1 MTLAAPRALA
11 PAFLRRTPRVR
22 VRRPQGTVP
31 MWIGIGL
38 LSAIV
43 LLVVVVPLLP
53 IYDPFGQSLAD
64 AMLPPF
70 ASAEHPLGTDS
81 LGRDV
86 LSRLALAGL
95 VSVGIAA
102 VVVALNFV
110 IGVTVGLIAG
120 YRGGWVDTVLGSVSD
135 IQLAMPV
142 VILLIALSAVFGPS
156 TQLMVITLGLT
167 YWVGYARVARAMAMG
182 LRDRDF
188 VVSPLTQG
196 GSHGRT
202 VFTHVLPQVLP
213 QMAVIASFDIAVI
226 VGIESSLDYLGL
238 GVQPPVPSWGA
249 MITEGQKYVQI
260 NPMLVI
266 LPGIALFLLV
276 AGMQFLSQR
285 FTTESVAAAR
295 KAGRR

>member
-1 MTLAAPRALA
+1 MA
-11 PAFLRRTPRVR
+11 V
-22 VRRPQGTVP
+22 G
-31 MWIGIGL
+31 
-38 LSAIV
+38 IV
-43 LLVVVVPLLP
+43 LLGAMLALIVVVPFLP
-53 IYDPFGQSLAD
+53 LYDPFAQSLAD
-64 AMLPPF
+64 AMQPPLVSG
-70 ASAEHPLGTDS
+70 AHPLGTDS

-86 LSRLALAGL
+86 LSRLSLAGL

-102 VVVALNFV
+102 IVVTINLV
-110 IGVTVGLIAG
+110 IGVTLGLIAG
-120 YRGGWVDTVLGSVSD
+120 YRGGWLDNAISGLAD

-156 TQLMVITLGLT
+156 TQLMVLTLGLT
-167 YWVGYARVARAMAMG
+167 YWVGYARVSRALAMG

-188 VVSPLTQG
+188 VVAPLTQG
-196 GSHGRT
+196 GTHGRT

-238 GVQPPVPSWGA
+238 GVQPPIPSWAA
-249 MITEGQKYVQI
+249 MITEGQKYLQI
-260 NPMLVI
+260 NPWLVI

-285 FTTESVAAAR
+285 FTTESVAPRR
-295 KAGRR
+295 KGGRR

>member
-1 MTLAAPRALA
+1 MTLAAPRLA
-11 PAFLRRTPRVR
+11 GLSLARRRPTTR
-22 VRRPQGTVP
+22 VRRAPGSVS
-31 MWIGIGL
+31 MMIGIGL
-38 LSAIV
+38 LATITLLIV
-43 LLVVVVPLLP
+43 IVPLLP
-53 IYDPFGQSLAD
+53 LYNPYGQSLSD

-70 ASAEHPLGTDS
+70 ASAVHPLGTDS
-81 LGRDV
+81 LGRDI
-86 LSRLALAGL
+86 LSRLSLAGL

-102 VVVALNFV
+102 TVVAINFV
-110 IGVTVGLIAG
+110 IGVTLGLIAG
-120 YRGGWVDTVLGSVSD
+120 YRGGWLDNVISGLADV
-135 IQLAMPV
+135 QLAMPV

-167 YWVGYARVARAMAMG
+167 YWVGYARVARALSMG

-196 GSHGRT
+196 GTHGRT
-202 VFTHVLPQVLP
+202 VFAHVLPQVLP

-249 MITEGQKYVQI
+249 MITEGQKYLQI
-260 NPMLVI
+260 NPWLVI

-285 FTTESVAAAR
+285 FTTESVSAAR
-295 KAGRR
+295 KGVRR

>member
-1 MTLAAPRALA
+1 MTLAASRLLIPGL
-11 PAFLRRTPRVR
+11 LRRRVRTR
-22 VRRPQGTVP
+22 VRRTQGTVP
-31 MWIGIGL
+31 MYVGIVL
-38 LSAIV
+38 LSLIV
-43 LLVVVVPLLP
+43 LLVALVPFLP
-53 IYDPFGQSLAD
+53 GYDPYTQSLAD

-70 ASAEHPLGTDS
+70 ADAAHPLGTDS

-95 VSVGIAA
+95 VSVGIAV

-110 IGVTVGLIAG
+110 IGVTIGLIAG
-120 YRGGWVDTVLGSVSD
+120 YRGGWLDTALGSIAD

-156 TQLMVITLGLT
+156 TQLMVVTLGLT

-249 MITEGQKYVQI
+249 MITEGQKYLQI

-266 LPGIALFLLV
+266 LPGLALFLLV

-285 FTTESVAAAR
+285 FTTESVSSAR

>member
-1 MTLAAPRALA
+1 MTVAVSRFAL
-11 PAFLRRTPRVR
+11 PALGRR
-22 VRRPQGTVP
+22 RRPRTLRPSGTIP
-31 MWIGIGL
+31 MYIGIGL
-38 LSAIV
+38 LSSI
-43 LLVVVVPLLP
+43 LLLIVVVPFLP
-53 IYDPFGQSLAD
+53 LYDPFGQDLVD
-64 AMLPPF
+64 AMMPPF
-70 ASAEHPLGTDS
+70 AAAQHPLGTDS

-102 VVVALNFV
+102 TVVAINFV
-110 IGVTVGLIAG
+110 IGVTLGLIAG
-120 YRGGWVDTVLGSVSD
+120 YRGGLLDSGIGALSD
-135 IQLAMPV
+135 VQLAMPV

-167 YWVGYARVARAMAMG
+167 YWVGYARVARALAMG

-249 MITEGQKYVQI
+249 MITEGQKYLQI
-260 NPMLVI
+260 NPWLVI
-266 LPGIALFLLV
+266 LPGIALFVLV

-285 FTTESVAAAR
+285 FTTESVAPTR
-295 KAGRR
+295 KGVRR

>member
-1 MTLAAPRALA
+1 MY
-11 PAFLRRTPRVR
+11 
-22 VRRPQGTVP
+22 
-31 MWIGIGL
+31 IGIGL
-38 LSAIV
+38 LSSIV
-43 LLVVVVPLLP
+43 LLIVVVPFLP
-53 IYDPFGQSLAD
+53 LYDPFGQDLVD
-64 AMLPPF
+64 AMMPPF
-70 ASAEHPLGTDS
+70 VAAEHPLGTDS

-86 LSRLALAGL
+86 LSRLSLAGL

-102 VVVALNFV
+102 TVVAINFV
-110 IGVTVGLIAG
+110 IGVTLGLIAG
-120 YRGGWVDTVLGSVSD
+120 YRGGLLDSGIGALSD
-135 IQLAMPV
+135 VQLAMPV

-167 YWVGYARVARAMAMG
+167 YWVGYARVARALAMG

-249 MITEGQKYVQI
+249 MITEGQKYLQI
-260 NPMLVI
+260 NPWLVI

-285 FTTESVAAAR
+285 FTTESVAPAR
-295 KAGRR
+295 KGARR

>member
-1 MTLAAPRALA
+1 M
-11 PAFLRRTPRVR
+11 F
-22 VRRPQGTVP
+22 
-31 MWIGIGL
+31 IGIGL
-38 LSAIV
+38 LSVIA
-43 LLVVVVPLLP
+43 LLIIVVPFLP
-53 IYDPFGQSLAD
+53 LYDPYGQSLTD

-70 ASAEHPLGTDS
+70 ASSAHPLGTDS

-86 LSRLALAGL
+86 LSRLALAGM

-102 VVVALNFV
+102 IVVALNFI
-110 IGVTVGLIAG
+110 IGVTLGLIAG
-120 YRGGWVDTVLGSVSD
+120 YRGGWLDTAIGSISD

-156 TQLMVITLGLT
+156 TQLMVITLGVT

-202 VFTHVLPQVLP
+202 VFAHVLPQVLP

-249 MITEGQKYVQI
+249 MITEGQKYLQI

-285 FTTESVAAAR
+285 FTTESVAAER

>member
-1 MTLAAPRALA
+1 MTLTAPRMAA
-11 PAFLRRTPRVR
+11 PAFTPKRPTRGTRRAP
-22 VRRPQGTVP
+22 GTVP
-31 MWIGIGL
+31 MYIGIGL
-38 LSAIV
+38 LGGIA
-43 LLVVVVPLLP
+43 LLMVVVPVLP
-53 IYDPFGQSLAD
+53 LYDPYAQSLAD

-70 ASAEHPLGTDS
+70 ISAAHPLGTDS

-86 LSRLALAGL
+86 LSRLSLAGL
-95 VSVGIAA
+95 VSVGIAG
-102 VVVALNFV
+102 VVVTINFV
-110 IGVTVGLIAG
+110 IGVTLGLIAG
-120 YRGGWVDTVLGSVSD
+120 YRGGWLDNLISGIAD

-167 YWVGYARVARAMAMG
+167 YWVGYARVSRAMAMG

-202 VFTHVLPQVLP
+202 VVSHVLPQVLP

-249 MITEGQKYVQI
+249 MITEGQKYLQI
-260 NPMLVI
+260 NPWLVI
-266 LPGIALFLLV
+266 LPGLALFLLV

-285 FTTESVAAAR
+285 FTTESVTARR
-295 KAGRR
+295 KAVRR

>member
-1 MTLAAPRALA
+1 MTVAAPRVLL
-11 PAFLRRTPRVR
+11 PGRLRRRPKART
-22 VRRPQGTVP
+22 RRPQGTVP
-31 MWIGIGL
+31 MRVGISL
-38 LSAIV
+38 LAVIV
-43 LLVVVVPLLP
+43 LLVTVVPFLP
-53 IYDPFGQSLAD
+53 NYDPFAQSLSD

-70 ASAEHPLGTDS
+70 ASAAHPLGTDS

-102 VVVALNFV
+102 IVVALNFV
-110 IGVTVGLIAG
+110 IGITVGLIAG
-120 YRGGWVDTVLGSVSD
+120 YRGGWLDTVLGSISD
-135 IQLAMPV
+135 VQLAMPV

-167 YWVGYARVARAMAMG
+167 YWVGYARVARALAMG

-188 VVSPLTQG
+188 VVAPLTQG

-202 VFTHVLPQVLP
+202 VFTHVLPQVIS
-213 QMAVIASFDIAVI
+213 QMVVIASFDIAVI
-226 VGIESSLDYLGL
+226 VCIESSLDYLGL

-249 MITEGQKYVQI
+249 MITEGQKYLQI

-285 FTTESVAAAR
+285 FTTESVASVR